1 MKSRTRIVNGEK
13 YGKRTAGVLPS
24 TYVWGRLMIC
34 QCGKRFNVH
43 YDGRGD
49 RKEQLGLQCY
59 TSTNF
64 GSQAS
69 RIKKGMSLEGTC
81 STPHIVAWR
90 MQLMADEIFKR
101 YISNGDELMELAYG
115 ILEKQFKK
123 HVSTTANIGELINA
137 KLDEIDRCR
146 KKIDGLIEM
155 RVDGDID
162 RDAYKSKKKD
172 LDNRIV
178 LLEDEIASLQK
189 EKPEEIPQDY
199 TNLLIHLRRKLE
211 SYVDLGEGPVPEFVI
226 EAFICRI
233 WVSADE
239 FRWYLRTDA
248 TSDDP
253 NDKNHVKIGEFT
265 ITYDEALA
273 YQRKKNPRTRIF
285 NWRDLNVSV
294 WV

>member
-1 MKSRTRIVNGEK
+1 MK
-13 YGKRTAGVLPS
+13 
-24 TYVWGRLMIC
+24 
-34 QCGKRFNVH
+34 
-43 YDGRGD
+43 
-49 RKEQLGLQCY
+49 
-59 TSTNF
+59 
-64 GSQAS
+64 
-69 RIKKGMSLEGTC
+69 
-81 STPHIVAWR
+81 
-90 MQLMADEIFKR
+90 
-101 YISNGDELMELAYG
+101 
-115 ILEKQFKK
+115 
-123 HVSTTANIGELINA
+123 
-137 KLDEIDRCR
+137 KL
-146 KKIDGLIEM
+146 
-155 RVDGDID
+155 
-162 RDAYKSKKKD
+162 
-172 LDNRIV
+172 IV

-211 SYVDLGEGPVPEFVI
+211 SYVDLGEGSVPEFVI